1 MGELELSMGVMRAR
15 VDQIEPMVVDLT
27 TAVEVYAEREEM
39 VVPQSPLLGLAPEDA
54 MFRLPSG
61 IGQLVPIQDVP
72 RALGVEPF
80 RDFGAEEERQAEEME
95 RSGYQEANCQGHSN
109 PKLPVPEEGTELDSN
124 GRTYTTGRPTN
135 TA

>member
-1 MGELELSMGVMRAR
+1 MGELELSMGAMRAR

-27 TAVEVYAEREEM
+27 TTVKVRVKREET

-54 MFRLPSG
+54 VFRLPSG

-80 RDFGAEEERQAEEME
+80 RDFGAEEERQVEEME
-95 RSGYQEANCQGHSN
+95 RSGYQEANHSADLLVRAGN
-109 PKLPVPEEGTELDSN
+109 APVPYSEDLPDGHVTISHN
-124 GRTYTTGRPTN
+124 V
-135 TA
+135 